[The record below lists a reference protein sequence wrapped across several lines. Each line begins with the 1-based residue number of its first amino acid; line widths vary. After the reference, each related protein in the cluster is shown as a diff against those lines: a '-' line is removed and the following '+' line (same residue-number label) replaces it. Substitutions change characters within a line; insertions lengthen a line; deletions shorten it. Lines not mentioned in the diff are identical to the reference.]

1 MEIAA
6 KLAMFTAGLALAVTA
21 GWGLGQVI
29 GELPL
34 PLVPGTDSLVT
45 THDHSGAPPAT
56 RNPED
61 R

>member
-6 KLAMFTAGLALAVTA
+6 KLAMFTVGLVLAVTA
-21 GWGLGQVI
+21 GWSLGQLV
-29 GELPL
+29 GGLPL
-34 PLVPGTDSLVT
+34 PLVPSTDSLV

-56 RNPED
+56 RYPED